1 MTNISDKFIFDRG
14 LELKNRVMMAPM
26 TTKMSFFD
34 GVVTTDEIE
43 YYGAHSGEIGA
54 LITGAANV
62 QPNGKGWE
70 GELGA
75 YDAKF
80 LPGLTKLSKAIKV
93 NDTKAILQIF
103 HGGRMTNSK
112 ITGETIVSASAI
124 SAEREG
130 AETPRELSEAEIYE
144 LIENFQKATLLAI
157 EAGFDGVELHGAN
170 TYLLQQFFS
179 PHSNRREDK
188 WGGSLEKRFT
198 FIDLLVDSIIKTI
211 DESDAKDFI
220 LGYRFSPEEYETPG
234 IRFEDTLY
242 LVDKLANKKLDYLH
256 ISLNDYSKK
265 SVDKAYQEKSM
276 LQYVH
281 EKIAGRV
288 PLVSVGDITTGNDA
302 EKALENSELFAIGKA
317 ILIDPN
323 WTSKVL
329 SNEENKIRTRLSR
342 AVQDE
347 LKISNGVWGF
357 LEGMMPDRID

>member
-1 MTNISDKFIFDRG
+1 MNNVSDKFSFNRG

-43 YYGAHSGEIGA
+43 YYRAHSGEVGA

-62 QPNGKGWE
+62 QPNGKGWD

-75 YDAKF
+75 YDDKF
-80 LPGLTKLSKAIKV
+80 LPGLTKLSSAIKEKG
-93 NDTKAILQIF
+93 TKAILQIF
-103 HGGRMTNSK
+103 HGGRMTSSR
-112 ITGETIVSASAI
+112 ITGETIVSASNI
-124 SAEREG
+124 PAERED
-130 AETPRELSEAEIYE
+130 AETPRELSKVEIYE
-144 LIENFQKATLLAI
+144 LIENFQKATKLAI
-157 EAGFDGVELHGAN
+157 KAGFDGVELHGAN

-188 WGGSLEKRFT
+188 WGGTLEKRFT
-198 FIDLLVDSIIKTI
+198 FIDLLVDSIIKTA
-211 DESDAKDFI
+211 DESNVQNFVV
-220 LGYRFSPEEYETPG
+220 GYRFSPEEYETPG

-242 LVDKLANKKLDYLH
+242 LVDKLADKKLDYLH
-256 ISLNDYSKK
+256 ISLNDFSKI
-265 SVDKAYQEKSM
+265 SVDESYQDKTM

-288 PLVSVGDITTGNDA
+288 PLVSVGDITTGADA
-302 EKALENSELFAIGKA
+302 TKALENSELFAIGKA

-329 SNEENKIRTRLSR
+329 NDEENKIRTRLS
-342 AVQDE
+342 QKDCEE
-347 LKISNGVWGF
+347 LQISNGVWGF
-357 LEGMMPDRID
+357 LEKMMPERID